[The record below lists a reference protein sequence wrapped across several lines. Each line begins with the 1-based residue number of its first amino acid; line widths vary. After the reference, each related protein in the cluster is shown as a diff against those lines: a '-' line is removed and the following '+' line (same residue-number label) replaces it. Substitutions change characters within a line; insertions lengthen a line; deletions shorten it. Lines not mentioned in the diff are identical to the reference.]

1 MRTHPV
7 PKPKRLCNAI
17 LPLQCRASNTSG
29 HTKEDPKHGN
39 ERLDGFTALDWHLG
53 PRPIGVFVT
62 PSGWQFSRTKTH
74 PNPGALCGF
83 GGRDWI
89 AIFERKSCQPEWAS
103 YPYIAL
109 GNMGLASFPMGDN
122 TKPRSILVPLTL
134 CGGMRLAIF
143 AW

>member
-1 MRTHPV
+1 MYRENIKNRFQRVRTHPV

-62 PSGWQFSRTKTH
+62 PSGWQFSRTKTQ
-74 PNPGALCGF
+74 PNPGAALT
-83 GGRDWI
+83 
-89 AIFERKSCQPEWAS
+89 SCQPEWAS
-103 YPYIAL
+103 YL
-109 GNMGLASFPMGDN
+109 GKHGAGQFSNGGQH
-122 TKPRSILVPLTL
+122 KPRSILVPLTL

>member
-1 MRTHPV
+1 LKNRFQRVRTHPV

-74 PNPGALCGF
+74 PNPGAALT
-83 GGRDWI
+83 
-89 AIFERKSCQPEWAS
+89 SCQPEWAS
-103 YPYIAL
+103 YL
-109 GNMGLASFPMGDN
+109 GKHGAGQFSNGGQH
-122 TKPRSILVPLTL
+122 KPRSILVPLTL